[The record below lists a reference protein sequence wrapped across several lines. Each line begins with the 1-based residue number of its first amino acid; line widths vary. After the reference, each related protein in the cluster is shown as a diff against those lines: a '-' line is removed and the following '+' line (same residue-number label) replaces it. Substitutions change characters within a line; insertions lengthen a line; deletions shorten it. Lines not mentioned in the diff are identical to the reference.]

1 MSTGH
6 SSAEIMTG
14 ADVFC
19 TDGEK
24 VGTVAEV
31 YPDYIVV
38 EKDFFERGFFLPS
51 DYNIPMSAVASVHVG
66 EIFLTVT
73 QEEVASSGWATE
85 PADP

>member
-51 DYNIPMSAVASVHVG
+51 DYYIPMSAVASVHVG